1 VVEKRLLL
9 LVEDNPDDEEVTLRG
24 LRKADLSNCLI
35 QVSRDG
41 QAALDWLFGDGR
53 LGDPQSGH
61 QPDLILLD
69 LSLPRVSGLDVLKR
83 IRANDRTSLTPVVI
97 LTSSLEAIDRHRC
110 YLSGANSY
118 LQKPTDF
125 DQYVETVRQ
134 LGVYWM
140 ELNESA

>member
-1 VVEKRLLL
+1 MTEKRLLL

-24 LRKADLSNCLI
+24 LRKAALANCDI

-53 LGDPQSGH
+53 LGDPQNRH
-61 QPDLILLD
+61 QPDLIVLD

-83 IRANDRTSLTPVVI
+83 VRANDRTSLTPVVI
-97 LTSSLEAIDRHRC
+97 LTSSLEPIDRHRC
-110 YLSGANSY
+110 YRNGANSY

-125 DQYVETVRQ
+125 NQYVETVRQ

-140 ELNESA
+140 ELNENP

>member
-1 VVEKRLLL
+1 MTVKRLLL

-24 LRKADLSNCLI
+24 LRKADLANCDI

-41 QAALDWLFGDGR
+41 QAALDWLFEDDLQG
-53 LGDPQSGH
+53 LH
-61 QPDLILLD
+61 QPDLIVLD

-83 IRANDRTSLTPVVI
+83 VRANDRTSLTPVVI
-97 LTSSLEAIDRHRC
+97 LTSSLEPIDRHRC

-125 DQYVETVRQ
+125 DRYVETVRQ

-140 ELNESA
+140 ELNENA